1 MCKKKFVFLIC
12 LALLCLTFCGCQSS
26 QSSPISK
33 SGVYLDTVITVTLYG
48 TEEESILDHCLS
60 LCESYEALFSRTM
73 EGSDVYRMNHA
84 GGQPTQVSPE
94 TARLI
99 EKAISYSNISDGAF
113 DCTIA
118 PLSTLWDFKNNP
130 GRVPS
135 QEEIEAAR
143 SLVDYRTI
151 QASQTTVTLKNP
163 SAAIDLGGIA
173 KGYIADRLKDYLTS
187 QGITSALINLGGNV
201 LTIGSKPDG
210 SPWNIGI
217 QKPFDERNASIA
229 SLKVTDQSLVTSGT
243 YERYFTVGGTV
254 YHHLLDPA
262 TGYPADT
269 GLSSVTILS
278 DDSIDGDALSTSCF
292 VLGIDK
298 GMELIESLPGVEA
311 LFVTS
316 EDELLYSSGLE

>member
-48 TEEESILDHCLS
+48 TEKESILDHCLS

-130 GRVPS
+130 GQVPS

-151 QASQTTVTLKNP
+151 QVSQTTVTLKNP

-217 QKPFDERNASIA
+217 QKPFAERNASIA

>member
-1 MCKKKFVFLIC
+1 MCKKQLVFFIC
-12 LALLCLTFCGCQSS
+12 LALSCLTFCGCQSS
-26 QSSPISK
+26 KTNPLSK
-33 SGVYLDTVITVTLYG
+33 SGVYLDTVITVTLYE

-73 EGSDVYRMNHA
+73 EGSDVYRINHA
-84 GGQPTQVSPE
+84 DGQPTQVNSE
-94 TARLI
+94 TAQLI

-118 PLSTLWDFKNNP
+118 PLSSLWDFKNNP
-130 GRVPS
+130 GQVPS

-151 QASQTTVTLKNP
+151 QVSQNTVTLKNP
-163 SAAIDLGGIA
+163 GAAIDLGGIA

-217 QKPFDERNASIA
+217 QKPFDERNTSIA
-229 SLKVTDQSLVTSGT
+229 SLKVTDQSLVTSGI
-243 YERYFTVGGTV
+243 YERYFTVGQTV

>member
-84 GGQPTQVSPE
+84 GGQLTQVSPE

-130 GRVPS
+130 GQVPS

-151 QASQTTVTLKNP
+151 QVSQTTVTLKNP

-217 QKPFDERNASIA
+217 QKPFAERNASIA

>member
-1 MCKKKFVFLIC
+1 MCKKQSVFFIC
-12 LALLCLTFCGCQSS
+12 LALSCLTFCGCQSS

-33 SGVYLDTVITVTLYG
+33 SGVYLDTVITVTLYE

-73 EGSDVYRMNHA
+73 EGSDVYRINHA
-84 GGQPTQVSPE
+84 DGQPTQVNSE
-94 TARLI
+94 TAQLI

-130 GRVPS
+130 GQVPS

-151 QASQTTVTLKNP
+151 QVSQNTVTLKNP
-163 SAAIDLGGIA
+163 GAAIDLGGIA

-187 QGITSALINLGGNV
+187 QGITTALINLGGNV

-217 QKPFDERNASIA
+217 QKPFDERNTSIA
-229 SLKVTDQSLVTSGT
+229 SLKVTDQSLVTSGI
-243 YERYFTVGGTV
+243 YERYFTVSQTV